1 LPNTISSF
9 AGRAQRAR
17 TSPAPARN
25 LRLSARAG
33 RGPGGLLYT
42 AAHLS
47 LPIGPMRSLVTPIM
61 STPRASAVTPAATS
75 IEDVQGHADSR
86 QIPINK
92 VGIKDVYHPVRVKDR
107 SRGEQHTIANFNMYV
122 ALPHNFKGTHM
133 SRFVEVL
140 HRNEREISVESFRDI
155 LVEMTQK
162 LDAQSGHIEMEFP
175 YFVLKK
181 APVSGVESL
190 MDYHASLI
198 GEFHGGEPELW
209 LKVTVAATSLCPCS
223 KRISNYGAHN
233 QRSHI
238 TIRARVEG
246 HMWLEELIDIAESQA
261 SCEVYGILKR
271 PDEKFVTERAYD
283 NPKFVEDI
291 VRDVAVQLNK
301 DDRVRAYVVEAENFE
316 SIHNHSA
323 YALIEKDKDGE

>member
-1 LPNTISSF
+1 VDVQVCRVRGP
-9 AGRAQRAR
+9 
-17 TSPAPARN
+17 RN
-25 LRLSARAG
+25 LGAVA
-33 RGPGGLLYT
+33 
-42 AAHLS
+42 
-47 LPIGPMRSLVTPIM
+47 LVTSVFPSPNGLAERI
-61 STPRASAVTPAATS
+61 AFILAAMATEPQALTQDEP
-75 IEDVQGHADSR
+75 IEDVQNHADSR
-86 QIPINK
+86 RIPINK

-107 SRGEQHTIANFNMYV
+107 SSGEQHTIANFNMYV

-155 LVEMTQK
+155 LVEMTEK
-162 LDAQSGHIEMEFP
+162 LDAQSGHIEMQFP
-175 YFVLKK
+175 YFVMKK

-190 MDYHASLI
+190 MDYKAALI
-198 GEFHGGEPELW
+198 GELHKGQAELW
-209 LKVTVAATSLCPCS
+209 LKVVVAATSLCPCS

-238 TIRARVEG
+238 TIKARVEG
-246 HMWLEELIDIAESQA
+246 HMWLEELIDIAEQEA

-271 PDEKFVTERAYD
+271 PDEKYVTERAYD

-291 VRDVAVQLNK
+291 VRDVAVRLNAEE
-301 DDRVRAYVVEAENFE
+301 RVRAYVVEAENFE

-323 YALIEKDKDGE
+323 YALIEKNKDA